1 MEKSRKDIL
10 ADLSVF
16 RLLSSLNFFWVAV
29 AAAFSN
35 ILGLSTSLF
44 ILVVYDR
51 ILPNES
57 VSSLNS
63 LAIGVLIAVLFDVI
77 LKNAKLR
84 IIEKASVNSEL
95 SLTETIFDRYVE
107 KSNKTD
113 RQSIG
118 ALASVIRELEIYK
131 EFLNTA
137 TVAALIDLPFSFLFI
152 FVIYLIAG
160 PIY

>member
-1 MEKSRKDIL
+1 MDKSSEDFL
-10 ADLSVF
+10 ADLSIF
-16 RLLSSLNFFWVAV
+16 RFLSSFNFLWVAL

-113 RQSIG
+113 RRSIG
-118 ALASVIRELEIYK
+118 ALASVMRELEIYK
-131 EFLNTA
+131 DF
-137 TVAALIDLPFSFLFI
+137 
-152 FVIYLIAG
+152 
-160 PIY
+160 